1 MKTFFLSS
9 LLITTGLLMPF
20 SAAETAD
27 AAETP
32 ASVPA
37 TPLAVTVEVK
47 VGEHASLLLNG
58 NPTTGYLWEVADK
71 QGDAATAETRIL
83 PPAQMKEDK
92 PPLCGGPSPT
102 ELTFTGVKPGKTTV
116 TMEYKRPWEK
126 GEPAMKR
133 LTFEVIVHP
142 AE

>member
-1 MKTFFLSS
+1 MKTIFLSS
-9 LLITTGLLMPF
+9 LLLTGCLLTPLF
-20 SAAETAD
+20 ADEAA
-27 AAETP
+27 AAAKP

-37 TPLAVTVEVK
+37 TPLAVSVEVR
-47 VGEHASLLLNG
+47 VGEHASVLLNG

-83 PPAQMKEDK
+83 PPAQMKEDE
-92 PPLCGGPSPT
+92 PPLCGGPAPT

-126 GEPAMKR
+126 DEPAQKS
-133 LTFEVIVHP
+133 LKFEVIVHP